1 MNELFTWAFLAEL
14 LCAAIGTIAFSVL
27 FFVPKKD
34 YVFCGLCGG
43 AGWGVYSLLTKA
55 GTSPEEATFFATLA
69 VIFLSRLFAV
79 MERCPVTLFLIPGI
93 FPLVPGAGVYWTS
106 YYIVTDNLSLALRT
120 GFSAV
125 KVAVAIVLGI
135 IFVFELP
142 QGVFAFLAGHKR
154 KNKKTG

>member
-1 MNELFTWAFLAEL
+1 MSGLFTAPFLMGI
-14 LCAAIGTIAFSVL
+14 LCAAVGTIAFSVL
-27 FFVPKKD
+27 FFVPERD
-34 YVFCGLCGG
+34 YGFCGLCGG
-43 AGWGVYSLLTKA
+43 AGWAVYSLMTGK
-55 GTSPEEATFFATLA
+55 GTSVTEATFFATLA

-106 YYIVTDNLSLALRT
+106 YYIVTDNLPLALQT
-120 GFSAV
+120 GFAAL

-142 QGVFAFLAGHKR
+142 QGLFTFLAGGGRKR
-154 KNKKTG
+154 RAV

>member
-1 MNELFTWAFLAEL
+1 MSGMFLWKFL
-14 LCAAIGTIAFSVL
+14 LEVLLAAVGTVAFSVL
-27 FFVPKKD
+27 FFVPRRD
-34 YVFCGLCGG
+34 YAFCGVCGG
-43 AGWGVYSLLTKA
+43 AGWAVYSLLLMA
-55 GTSPEEATFFATLA
+55 GASATEAVFFATLA

-79 MERCPVTLFLIPGI
+79 MEKCPVTLFLIPGI

-106 YYIVTDNLSLALRT
+106 YYIVTNDLSLALKT

-142 QGVFAFLAGHKR
+142 QGVFTFLAGQ
-154 KNKKTG
+154 KKKK